1 MFTKERALALLCL
14 GFFFCLIFGC
24 NDKPSP
30 VNSSTPPVDNPFPF
44 DATKVVPVEPGAE
57 NRCYCIQAPVGEIE
71 GYYELFE
78 EYGFGGN
85 GPCWVEHI
93 SAILDEKDPQVLDHL
108 EFDEEGDTFLVYADS
123 EEIVN
128 RFMKVVHPV
137 FINKKSLKRYLS
149 KADPDNFSE

>member
-1 MFTKERALALLCL
+1 MFTKEKALALLCL
-14 GFFFCLIFGC
+14 GFFFCLIISC
-24 NDKPSP
+24 TDKRSPEKPSA
-30 VNSSTPPVDNPFPF
+30 PPVENPFPF
-44 DATKVVPVEPGAE
+44 DVTKVTPVELEEE
-57 NRCYCIQAPVGEIE
+57 NRRYCIQAPVGEID

-85 GPCWVEHI
+85 GPSWVEHI

-128 RFMKVVHPV
+128 RFMKAVHPV
-137 FINKKSLKRYLS
+137 FANKKSLKKYLS